1 MTLTRWGSGISTAL
15 SLSSLAADIDAVSEL
30 LKKKGIA
37 HRGLFYYKPAGRML
51 LNFKDPDSF
60 RF

>member
-30 LKKKGIA
+30 LKKGIE
-37 HRGLFYYKPAGRML
+37 HRGLFYFKPAGRML